1 MECDR
6 APVDVTIIGGGW
18 SVLNLPLDCLCG
30 RVIAVNDS
38 AIHAPRWDVAV
49 SMDRLWTEHRLNE
62 VIIRSAEVE
71 PRREIWL
78 RRSAVQNL
86 KVDGWPWVHVFEC
99 DHETNIFSTKRG
111 TLNGTNSGACAMN
124 LAWQMRPARLFLLGF
139 DMCRGPNG
147 RAYWYPPYTWG
158 NEAGGTSNGKYAK
171 WANQFKAARSAF
183 QRIGCKV
190 FNVSPASAIEDF
202 PKMTPA
208 QYVRECR

>member
-1 MECDR
+1 MASVP

-18 SVLNLPLDCLCG
+18 SVLNLPLDVLCG

-62 VIIRSAEVE
+62 LIIRSAEVE

-99 DHETNIFSTKRG
+99 DHKSNTFSTKPK
-111 TLNGTNSGACAMN
+111 TLNGTNSGACALN
-124 LAWQMRPARLFLLGF
+124 LAWQMRPARVFLLGF
-139 DMCRGPNG
+139 DMCRAPDG
-147 RAYWYPPYTWG
+147 RAYWYPPYPWSNG
-158 NEAGGTSNGKYAK
+158 NGGTSNGKYAS
-171 WANQFKAARSAF
+171 WAGQFKAARSAF

-202 PKMTPA
+202 PKLTPA

>member
-1 MECDR
+1 MAS
-6 APVDVTIIGGGW
+6 APSSVDVTIIGGGW
-18 SVLNLPLDCLCG
+18 SILNLPLDVLCG

-38 AIHAPRWDVAV
+38 AIYAPRWDVAV
-49 SMDRLWTEHRLNE
+49 SMDRLWSEHRLNE
-62 VIIRSAEVE
+62 LIIRSAEEE

-99 DHETNIFSTKRG
+99 DSRTNAFSARSG
-111 TLNGTNSGACAMN
+111 TLNGTNSGACALN
-124 LAWQMRPARLFLLGF
+124 LAWQMRPRRVFLLGF
-139 DMCRGPNG
+139 DMNRGPDG
-147 RAYWYPPYTWG
+147 RAYWYPSYHWASPV
-158 NEAGGTSNGKYAK
+158 GGTSDSKYAA
-171 WANQFKAARSAF
+171 WAKQFKAARSAF

-202 PKMTPA
+202 PKLTPA